1 MTQKRSRYF
10 ALVFAGKT
18 SLRESYAPETRGQVW
33 HKEDLSLVEEDQ
45 VREHLKIWTY
55 LSLRCLMACTHECS
69 GSWLMSLRGHF

>member
-18 SLRESYAPETRGQVW
+18 SLQESYAPETRGQVW

-45 VREHLKIWTY
+45 VREHLNWTY
-55 LSLRCLMACTHECS
+55 R
-69 GSWLMSLRGHF
+69 